1 LKTLNRIRRGTTMI
15 KSKTSSIQRALL
27 GTLLAASAA
36 ITTPTAAYSDMITD
50 WNEIAIQTFPSTV
63 LGPTQARFLG
73 IVHAAIYD
81 AVNAI
86 DSKHQVY
93 AIDIK
98 APPGASMEAAAATAA
113 HDTLIK
119 LFPVQQSALDAA
131 LAESLSKIPDGPAK
145 RDGITVGKESAEKTV
160 AAHANDGATAKV
172 PYTPGTS
179 PDSWQSTPPT
189 MAPAALTQWGTVIP
203 FMLKS
208 GDQITV
214 PGPFPVTSSAYAKDV
229 NEVKSVGAADSKT
242 RTSEQTA
249 VAIFWTTTTSTPWN
263 AVARAAAKAH
273 NNSLAENARLFALL
287 NMITSDSQVACWCC
301 KYKYNFLRP
310 ITAIHNADRLGNSA
324 IKSDSNW
331 ESLLCTPAHPD
342 YPAGH
347 CAFSASAA
355 KVLQDFFGSD
365 EVTADVM
372 YPPIFG
378 MTRHWHS
385 FSEISNE
392 TNNARVWGGIHTRH
406 ACTDAAELGRQ
417 VAEYCLANY
426 MKPVK

>member
-1 LKTLNRIRRGTTMI
+1 MIRLMTP
-15 KSKTSSIQRALL
+15 SIQRTLL

-36 ITTPTAAYSDMITD
+36 IMTTPTAAYSDMVTD
-50 WNEIAIQTFPSTV
+50 WNEIAIKTFPPTV

-81 AVNAI
+81 ATNAI
-86 DSKHQVY
+86 DRKHQVY
-93 AIDIK
+93 AIEIK
-98 APPGASMEAAAATAA
+98 ALPGASMEAAAATAA

-119 LFPVQQSALDAA
+119 LFPIQQSALDTA
-131 LAESLSKIPDGPAK
+131 LADSLSKIPDGPAK

-172 PYTPGTS
+172 PYSPGTS
-179 PDSWQSTPPT
+179 PDSWQPTPPT
-189 MAPAALTQWGTVIP
+189 MAPAALTQWGTVTP

-214 PGPFPVTSSAYAKDV
+214 PGPFPLTSSAYANDV
-229 NEVKSVGAADSKT
+229 NEVKSVGAANSVT
-242 RTSEQTA
+242 RTAEQTA
-249 VAIFWTTTTSTPWN
+249 VAIFWTTTSSTPWN
-263 AVARAAAKAH
+263 TVARAAAKAH

-310 ITAIHNADRLGNSA
+310 ITAIHNADRLSNSA
-324 IKSDSNW
+324 IRSDSNW

-347 CAFSASAA
+347 CAFGASAA

-385 FSEISNE
+385 FSEISKE
-392 TNNARVWGGIHTRH
+392 TNDARVWGGIHTRH
-406 ACTDAAELGRQ
+406 ACTDGAELGRQ

-426 MKPVK
+426 MKPVN

>member
-1 LKTLNRIRRGTTMI
+1 MIRLKTA
-15 KSKTSSIQRALL
+15 SIQRALL

-36 ITTPTAAYSDMITD
+36 IMTTPTAAYSDMVTD
-50 WNEIAIQTFPSTV
+50 WNEIAIQTFPPTV

-81 AVNAI
+81 ATNAI
-86 DSKHQVY
+86 DRKHQVY

-119 LFPVQQSALDAA
+119 LFPVQQSALDTA
-131 LAESLSKIPDGPAK
+131 LAESLSKIPDGPTK
-145 RDGITVGKESAEKTV
+145 RDGITVGEESAEKTV
-160 AAHANDGATAKV
+160 AAHTNDGATAKV

-179 PDSWQSTPPT
+179 PDSWQPTPPT

-229 NEVKSVGAADSKT
+229 NEVKSVGAANSET
-242 RTSEQTA
+242 RTAEQTA

-263 AVARAAAKAH
+263 TVARAAAKAH

-287 NMITSDSQVACWCC
+287 NMIW
-301 KYKYNFLRP
+301 LR
-310 ITAIHNADRLGNSA
+310 ALDFGLGFRSLDDR
-324 IKSDSNW
+324 
-331 ESLLCTPAHPD
+331 
-342 YPAGH
+342 
-347 CAFSASAA
+347 
-355 KVLQDFFGSD
+355 
-365 EVTADVM
+365 
-372 YPPIFG
+372 
-378 MTRHWHS
+378 
-385 FSEISNE
+385 
-392 TNNARVWGGIHTRH
+392 
-406 ACTDAAELGRQ
+406 
-417 VAEYCLANY
+417 
-426 MKPVK
+426 